1 MRLRRVSL
9 LFCVYSSLAVAS
21 SGSLAFAQQTDQ
33 NSGTSETS
41 AAPAEKL
48 DLTPDANGRLS
59 QEQMRALIRVV
70 TQNYRDNYKKLR
82 DYTYV
87 DREVERKLDGQ
98 GDVKST
104 EVRTYEIMELYG
116 EPVSRLIEK
125 DDKPLNDKDRAK
137 EDERIQ
143 KISDRRKNESEEE
156 RKKREAE
163 REKAREKSREFLSE
177 VADAYSFTL
186 EASETLNGRDC
197 WVIRGERLPDFHPKS
212 KDAQML
218 SKIRGKLWI
227 DKAELQLAKM
237 DVDVM
242 DTISFG
248 WVLARIYKG
257 TRFDYEQVR
266 VNDEVWLPQHVA
278 ANVDVRVALVKS
290 DKEEDEET
298 YSDYKKFHTAARIVG
313 FGEVKDQK

>member
-1 MRLRRVSL
+1 
-9 LFCVYSSLAVAS
+9 
-21 SGSLAFAQQTDQ
+21 
-33 NSGTSETS
+33 
-41 AAPAEKL
+41 
-48 DLTPDANGRLS
+48 
-59 QEQMRALIRVV
+59 
-70 TQNYRDNYKKLR
+70 
-82 DYTYV
+82 V

-143 KISDRRKNESEEE
+143 KIADRRKNESEEE